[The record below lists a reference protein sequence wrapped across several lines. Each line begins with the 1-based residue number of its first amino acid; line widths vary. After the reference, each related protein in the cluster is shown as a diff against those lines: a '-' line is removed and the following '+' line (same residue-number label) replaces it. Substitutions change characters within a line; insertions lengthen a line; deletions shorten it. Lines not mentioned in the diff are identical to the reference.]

1 MPASTAARLPEML
14 DWREVASLGEQLVS
28 TNSLV
33 TQRDRIVSMTSR
45 LIPGKVDVWL
55 HENLFR
61 LPDWNAERLFPLQ
74 PALEGMRL
82 AIQKHKTCL
91 KNTA

>member
-1 MPASTAARLPEML
+1 MPATAAFPEML
-14 DWREVASLGEQLVS
+14 DWREIASLGEQLVS

-33 TQRDRIVSMTSR
+33 AQRDRIVSMTSR

-61 LPDWNAERLFPLQ
+61 LPDWDAERLFPLSTR
-74 PALEGMRL
+74 AGGNARTRSRN
-82 AIQKHKTCL
+82 I
-91 KNTA
+91 NRI